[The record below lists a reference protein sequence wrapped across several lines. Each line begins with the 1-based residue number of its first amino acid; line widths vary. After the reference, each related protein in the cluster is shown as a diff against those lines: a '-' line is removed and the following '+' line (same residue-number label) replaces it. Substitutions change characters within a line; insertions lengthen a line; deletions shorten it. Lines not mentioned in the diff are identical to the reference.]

1 MQKLSHPNRKKM
13 RLENYDYSQNW
24 YYFVTICT
32 KARECFFGEIRDGKM
47 ILNEYG
53 KIAEK
58 EILQT
63 EKIRKEIKIDI
74 FVIMPNHLHLVVVID
89 NGFYDVEKQ
98 LQWNGK
104 EQLEWFVDWNHGRER
119 LQSFPTRTYYFD
131 ERGAIWLQWNNLS
144 SIIRSIK
151 SSITR
156 EIRKKYED
164 FQFWWQK
171 SFYDVIIRNEDQLL
185 KTREYIENNPLK
197 WELDKDNPENIE
209 KEKP

>member
-13 RLENYDYSQNW
+13 RLENYDYSQNG

-98 LQWNGK
+98 LQGNGK
-104 EQLEWFVDWNHGRER
+104 EQLEGFVDGNHGRER

-131 ERGAIWLQWNNLS
+131 ERGAIGLQGNNLS

-164 FQFWWQK
+164 FQFGWQK